1 MHTRILQKGEIS
13 FKGWLILEI
22 SLVLAEKF
30 KIFFLLNSRVSEKK
44 KKVINATIFSIEDCF
59 YGLYT
64 LWVCIIILCSYGD
77 MEFMGLSCYFSL
89 SHNAK
94 QCEIFLFVTFGKFE

>member
-30 KIFFLLNSRVSEKK
+30 KIFF
-44 KKVINATIFSIEDCF
+44 
-59 YGLYT
+59 Y
-64 LWVCIIILCSYGD
+64 
-77 MEFMGLSCYFSL
+77 
-89 SHNAK
+89 
-94 QCEIFLFVTFGKFE
+94 